1 MTLQGQDYIAY
12 DISETFIKIGTL
24 VFASLPLF
32 HAFKGAEN
40 TSVFFF
46 KKQDIRMG
54 SVEIFSYQIRII
66 CLGNI

>member
-24 VFASLPLF
+24 VFASLPFF

-40 TSVFFF
+40 TSVFF
-46 KKQDIRMG
+46 
-54 SVEIFSYQIRII
+54 
-66 CLGNI
+66 

>member
-12 DISETFIKIGTL
+12 DISETFIKIGAL
-24 VFASLPLF
+24 VFASLPFF